1 MSMLTKSCSFCNRP
15 IAKGSGT
22 MLAKNDGTV
31 LWSCS
36 SKCKKNLL
44 VLKRDPR
51 KLKWTD
57 TLKAELKSKSKLAEQ
72 TLVIVKP
79 DAVKRNLA
87 EEILSRF
94 KKKGFRISKLKTFNF
109 TVEMAEQFYSVHSSK
124 PFFGE
129 LVSFITSGTVTA
141 AIIEGDNVINVTR
154 EIIGKTNPKEA
165 SPGTIRG
172 DFGTGILEN
181 SIHASDSRESFDKE
195 VNVVF

>member
-1 MSMLTKSCSFCNRP
+1 
-15 IAKGSGT
+15 
-22 MLAKNDGTV
+22 
-31 LWSCS
+31 
-36 SKCKKNLL
+36 
-44 VLKRDPR
+44 
-51 KLKWTD
+51 
-57 TLKAELKSKSKLAEQ
+57 LAEQ

-109 TVEMAEQFYSVHSSK
+109 TVEMAEQFYSVHRSK

-165 SPGTIRG
+165 SQGTIRG

>member
-1 MSMLTKSCSFCNRP
+1 M
-15 IAKGSGT
+15 
-22 MLAKNDGTV
+22 
-31 LWSCS
+31 
-36 SKCKKNLL
+36 
-44 VLKRDPR
+44 
-51 KLKWTD
+51 
-57 TLKAELKSKSKLAEQ
+57 AEQ

-94 KKKGFRISKLKTFNF
+94 KKKGFSISKLKTFNF
-109 TVEMAEQFYSVHSSK
+109 TVEMAEQFYSVHRSK

-129 LVSFITSGTVTA
+129 LVSFITSGTVVA
-141 AIIEGDNVINVTR
+141 AIIEGDNVINITR

-165 SPGTIRG
+165 SQGTIRG